1 MLVGILAMPLVL
13 VLVPVSDNFPSPF
26 YQWLDLPQCRKNN
39 TLHNN
44 VLHSHS
50 KKFLLANVF
59 QLLFCQIQSWVRHI

>member
-1 MLVGILAMPLVL
+1 MLVAILAMPLVL

-50 KKFLLANVF
+50 KKFLLAIVF
-59 QLLFCQIQSWVRHI
+59 QLLSCQI